1 MWQKLQPREKIL
13 LAVLGV
19 CLVIFAVF
27 YFLLLPQYDT
37 FTKNR
42 QALAE
47 LEAKVKAAD
56 KVLASERAERD
67 LALKA
72 AEELNEV
79 KSVFNNRMT
88 DGLAVTYIGME
99 ATRTNVRID
108 SFVPAGIVNKGNYL
122 ELPIKIRV
130 SGVYPNVVKFIDKIE
145 GLSNLADLRSLNIK
159 PAKEAVTTVE
169 AAVESLNK
177 KQSVAA
183 PGTDQKGRVT
193 AEFDLVIYSSDT
205 PEEPLNL
212 EQIAGWQLGRQNAFQ
227 TPDGASPYAGAGN
240 GVLSSGTYSGNGD
253 DDLLRTFVEKLLNQ
267 SAADDNPVGG
277 SETNPT
283 VDNNQ

>member
-145 GLSNLADLRSLNIK
+145 GLPNLADLRSLNIK

-169 AAVESLNK
+169 AAVRSLS
-177 KQSVAA
+177 SVVGAA
-183 PGTDQKGRVT
+183 PV
-193 AEFDLVIYSSDT
+193 ALT
-205 PEEPLNL
+205 PMS
-212 EQIAGWQLGRQNAFQ
+212 
-227 TPDGASPYAGAGN
+227 TM
-240 GVLSSGTYSGNGD
+240 
-253 DDLLRTFVEKLLNQ
+253 
-267 SAADDNPVGG
+267 
-277 SETNPT
+277 
-283 VDNNQ
+283 

>member
-108 SFVPAGIVNKGNYL
+108 SFVPA
-122 ELPIKIRV
+122 
-130 SGVYPNVVKFIDKIE
+130 
-145 GLSNLADLRSLNIK
+145 LSSTVLRSVGLVSYQKRLFDI
-159 PAKEAVTTVE
+159 
-169 AAVESLNK
+169 SLY
-177 KQSVAA
+177 
-183 PGTDQKGRVT
+183 R
-193 AEFDLVIYSSDT
+193 Y
-205 PEEPLNL
+205 
-212 EQIAGWQLGRQNAFQ
+212 
-227 TPDGASPYAGAGN
+227 ASW
-240 GVLSSGTYSGNGD
+240 
-253 DDLLRTFVEKLLNQ
+253 F
-267 SAADDNPVGG
+267 
-277 SETNPT
+277 
-283 VDNNQ
+283 

>member
-42 QALAE
+42 ETLAE

-79 KSVFNNRMT
+79 KPVFNNRMT

-99 ATRTNVRID
+99 AIRTSVRID

-122 ELPIKIRV
+122 ELPIKFKV
-130 SGVYPNVVKFIDKIE
+130 SGDYPNVVKFIDKME
-145 GLSNLADLRSLNIK
+145 KLPNLADLRSLNIK

-177 KQSVAA
+177 KQSAA
-183 PGTDQKGRVT
+183 PAGTDQSGRVT

-205 PEEPLNL
+205 PEERLKL
-212 EQIAGWQLGRQNAFQ
+212 EQAAKWQLGRQNAFQ
-227 TPDGASPYAGAGN
+227 TPDGVSTYAGAGN
-240 GVLSSGTYSGNGD
+240 RNLSSGTLSDSGD

-267 SAADDNPVGG
+267 SAADDNQAGD

-283 VDNNQ
+283 GDNNQ